1 MGCDDDDE
9 SGCTGFAEEQTV
21 ERVGLDVKCKIV
33 VKVTFLTCP

>member
-1 MGCDDDDE
+1 MGCGE
-9 SGCTGFAEEQTV
+9 NEPGCTGFAEEQTV